1 MGYYGNDVRI
11 RYPYEST
18 YAKDM
23 KRQQIYKEYLDYQS
37 PFSHYFACWAN
48 NHNGWRKM
56 KKTNKKRAKKRWR
69 DAWRKEA
76 QEYER

>member
-1 MGYYGNDVRI
+1 MEIYI
-11 RYPYEST
+11 IIT
-18 YAKDM
+18 
-23 KRQQIYKEYLDYQS
+23 QIKFGIQKEQEYLDYQS

-76 QEYER
+76 KEYER